1 MKSKEKDVSFME
13 DDQWLND
20 LAFLVDITKYLA
32 ELNVKLQGKEQYVNK
47 LYEHVQAF
55 IQKLELI
62 QKQLMNKKVV
72 HFTTLSTRDGTTVKY
87 EKYSALIG
95 ILSNEFEQ
103 RFAGFRDTK
112 GGGQGGHVPP
122 PYN

>member
-1 MKSKEKDVSFME
+1 ME

-62 QKQLMNKKVV
+62 QKQSINKKVV
-72 HFTTLSTRDGTTVKY
+72 HFTTLSTRVT
-87 EKYSALIG
+87 
-95 ILSNEFEQ
+95 
-103 RFAGFRDTK
+103 R
-112 GGGQGGHVPP
+112 
-122 PYN
+122 